1 MKIQNVKNAIK
12 ICDFVKKDQ
21 INDIRWSDSID
32 SNLKKDN
39 STRVY
44 IITSNDEIVKIG
56 SSQDKGGIQQT
67 LSIYKTGGISGRP
80 STRSVG
86 IYLLIKEELEKNK
99 NVSVYLIKQ
108 NKVKARIIGL
118 IKQEE
123 QEININPNAVSYTH
137 LTLPTT
143 VGPCRSRWSPYH

>member
-44 IITSNDEIVKIG
+44 IITSND
-56 SSQDKGGIQQT
+56 
-67 LSIYKTGGISGRP
+67 
-80 STRSVG
+80 
-86 IYLLIKEELEKNK
+86 
-99 NVSVYLIKQ
+99 
-108 NKVKARIIGL
+108 
-118 IKQEE
+118 
-123 QEININPNAVSYTH
+123 
-137 LTLPTT
+137 
-143 VGPCRSRWSPYH
+143 